1 MAYVLE
7 NTAEAKRL
15 KLQDEIGVYSL
26 NHDLKDLNI
35 TSKDKV
41 LDAGCG
47 AGIVSLFLKKNYK
60 MHSLESCDFSDIRLK
75 QAEKYLNDNNAGD
88 NVSYFQC
95 DLEKI
100 PKNDHSYDKIVCRFV
115 YEYLPNPLKVTQELH
130 RLCKP
135 GGVVR
140 LIDLDGVVA
149 NLHTNNNELRDM
161 LLHLTKKAY
170 DDHHLDFYAGRK
182 LFAHMKNAGFKDVS
196 YQVRTM
202 PFHGDDLLKEVEN
215 YSERFKFAR
224 SLLESVFGSP
234 KMAQKFIDSYLSELE
249 NKDSLLFYN
258 NFIVTGTK

>member
-7 NTAEAKRL
+7 NTAEARRL
-15 KLQDEIGVYSL
+15 KLQDDISVYSL
-26 NHDLKDLNI
+26 NHDLKDLKI

-47 AGIVSLFLKKNYK
+47 AGIVSLFLKKNYE

-75 QAEKYLNDNNAGD
+75 QAEKYLVDNNAGE

-95 DLEKI
+95 DLERI

-149 NLHTNNNELRDM
+149 NLHTNNSELRDM
-161 LLHLTKKAY
+161 LILLTKKAY
-170 DDHHLDFYAGRK
+170 EDHHLDFYAGRK
-182 LFAHMKNAGFKDVS
+182 LFAHMKGAGFKDVS
-196 YQVRTM
+196 YQVRPM
-202 PFHGDDLLKEVEN
+202 AFHGEDLLKEVEN
-215 YSERFKFAR
+215 YRERFNFGRA
-224 SLLESVFGSP
+224 LLDSVFGSP
-234 KMAQKFIDSYLSELE
+234 KMAQRFIDAYLEELTS
-249 NKDSLLFYN
+249 KDSLLFYN
-258 NFIVTGTK
+258 NFIVTGSK